1 MYFFSN
7 KYIQINNNTKTKIKV
22 RMDMALLTFC
32 LLSRFHLE
40 TNSFLL
46 DLSKSESTSLSLEN
60 LDW

>member
-7 KYIQINNNTKTKIKV
+7 KYIQINNNTKMKIKTRIDIV
-22 RMDMALLTFC
+22 APTLR

-40 TNSFLL
+40 AKSFSLEVSKL
-46 DLSKSESTSLSLEN
+46 ELSSPSLEN

>member
-22 RMDMALLTFC
+22 RIDMALLTFC

-40 TNSFLL
+40 IKSFLFTP
-46 DLSKSESTSLSLEN
+46 SKSESELLSFEN
-60 LDW
+60 LD

>member
-22 RMDMALLTFC
+22 RIDMALLVFG
-32 LLSRFHLE
+32 LLLRFHFE
-40 TNSFLL
+40 IKSFFL
-46 DLSKSESTSLSLEN
+46 DASKSESTLLSSEN